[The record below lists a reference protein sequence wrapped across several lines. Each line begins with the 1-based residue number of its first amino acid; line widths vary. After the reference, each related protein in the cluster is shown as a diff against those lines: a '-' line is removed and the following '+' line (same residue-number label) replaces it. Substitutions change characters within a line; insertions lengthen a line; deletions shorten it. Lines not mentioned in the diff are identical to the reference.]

1 MGGGLRMH
9 FPYPLETAYNS
20 IYRKKFLDLSL
31 FTPWK
36 LCKIVSHSLE
46 VPRPKTKRRLWNF
59 HMSILQYPWNS
70 INDTVM
76 IIFLQYT
83 ILFLVYF
90 QESSLK
96 AHWPLPPIPPP
107 PPHTHK
113 GSAEPVAELT
123 APQDTYLHFTTY
135 KNSIFVKKWT

>member
-1 MGGGLRMH
+1 MH

-46 VPRPKTKRRLWNF
+46 VPRPKTKRPLWNF
-59 HMSILQYPWNS
+59 HMFILQYPWNS
-70 INDTVM
+70 INDIVM

-83 ILFLVYF
+83 ILFGIFSGIILK
-90 QESSLK
+90 SSWIGVRTLSLLLK
-96 AHWPLPPIPPP
+96 VTSRKLELWFVLWSFFLLRVLCITINLPSYG
-107 PPHTHK
+107 H
-113 GSAEPVAELT
+113 A
-123 APQDTYLHFTTY
+123 
-135 KNSIFVKKWT
+135 